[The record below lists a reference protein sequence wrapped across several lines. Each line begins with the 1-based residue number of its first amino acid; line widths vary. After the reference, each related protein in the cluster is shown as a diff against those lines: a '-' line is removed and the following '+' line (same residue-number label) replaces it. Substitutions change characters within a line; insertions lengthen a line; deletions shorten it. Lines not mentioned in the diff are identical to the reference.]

1 MLAGA
6 TAVSAVGW
14 AGGCGSPGNPADPT
28 GPTDSAGRSQ
38 PGAGSAG
45 TPLGAAAEVPVGGGK
60 VFEALEVVVTQ
71 PAAGR
76 FLGFSAVCTHTGC
89 IVTSVT
95 DGTIN
100 CPCHGSRFRLDGTV
114 AVGPAS
120 RPLRSR
126 PVTVTGGEVVL
137 D

>member
-6 TAVSAVGW
+6 TALGAAGW
-14 AGGCGSPGNPADPT
+14 AGGCARPENPA
-28 GPTDSAGRSQ
+28 GPTDPAGRRR

-45 TPLGAAAEVPVGGGK
+45 TPLGAAVEVPVGGGK

-100 CPCHGSRFRLDGTV
+100 CPCHGSRFHLDGTV
-114 AVGPAS
+114 AAGPAP

-126 PVTVTGGEVVL
+126 PVSVTGGEVVL